1 MPDRQTSSPEFFCH
15 TGTSVTLPALSVNGA
30 DMDHQDVILS
40 FAGTDR
46 ASSPGPETTVADTK
60 QTANPFA

>member
-1 MPDRQTSSPEFFCH
+1 M
-15 TGTSVTLPALSVNGA
+15 PALSVNGA